1 VSNNLDT
8 REKITIGG
16 APRSG
21 STYLKYFLTCQYKGS
36 ELFIQKT
43 HLELDHLDRIKNPD
57 KEETWLIPVRN
68 AMDTAKSIL
77 AWQNHK
83 EPKNFLDK
91 IYSTTTL
98 IYGTLDSIT
107 RLWETILLD
116 KSKFIFLDFNLL
128 ISDKNYVETKLESN
142 ISRLLVEKCPFKV
155 SDKEIKD
162 NLEKD
167 DRNNFLTEEDYLNMG
182 HIPRNKSEILKN
194 LDIIF
199 DSDVYTKRL
208 QYLDSLSL
216 ELLS

>member
-1 VSNNLDT
+1 
-8 REKITIGG
+8 
-16 APRSG
+16 
-21 STYLKYFLTCQYKGS
+21 
-36 ELFIQKT
+36 
-43 HLELDHLDRIKNPD
+43 
-57 KEETWLIPVRN
+57 
-68 AMDTAKSIL
+68 
-77 AWQNHK
+77 
-83 EPKNFLDK
+83 
-91 IYSTTTL
+91 
-98 IYGTLDSIT
+98 
-107 RLWETILLD
+107 LWETILLD